1 MTNSNSQDNNFFD
14 DFINELTTANL
25 QSQGDMS
32 IIEFANRII
41 FNNDPDFSL
50 FPTQK
55 AILKAFYKEP
65 LLEEE
70 INILNT
76 WVDEERSTWV
86 EDRKYISLVLEAGR
100 RASKSLDIETDILT
114 KDGFK
119 KLKDVHI
126 GDYVYNAEGKLTKV
140 INETKIIKNKAC
152 YKITFSNNETVI
164 CSDDHLWR
172 TKNKTEEC
180 FTVKTTYE
188 LFALGYKD
196 LIDEYSVKSLNH
208 ANILTNTKDK
218 KRYIKKIEFNYSVPV
233 KCLEVEDNSH
243 VFLITKSLIPTH
255 NCNSQS
261 AVILTTKG
269 DITYGELHKL
279 LEQGEKV
286 GIYTHN
292 FNNTVVESYVTYD
305 IKSELNAIE
314 QTYKVTTKQGKQEIC
329 NKNHPF
335 LTWDSSSI
343 YPYWKQLKDLKEK
356 DFIATSSEI
365 PLFGEETLSRDDLR
379 TYAIKL
385 TTPGNQYFKYK
396 EYLSTY
402 FNTPR
407 FHSQIKSLKVPIRT
421 ICRLNKEHLQLFLT
435 YILTYSQDIKES
447 VRITG
452 RAYHKTRKEKRFR
465 LNVHLTEYQATIARQ
480 FLKFGINFKVNK
492 HKISLYNSTTKT
504 KLVSI
509 FGSEFLHQEH
519 LRKKAVRPNLND
531 ELDLEEYLPIK
542 VLPKYI
548 QAKEDPNRRPQI
560 RKRILQAKAEKLNDM
575 KLYDWATNHIN
586 WEQIISIEPYK
597 VEQTIALEV
606 ADTHVI
612 GNPIISHNS
621 TMASIIALKEF
632 YDLIVLDNPH
642 KRYNILSG
650 SPIAILVMAQS
661 QAQVKETIF
670 AAIKGYANNSRYF
683 ASLQNKGIIE
693 ILSEEIRCAEKNV
706 SIYAKHTNSKSLVG
720 YTLKCMLLDEVAR
733 FESIGEEG
741 KNKAFEIWEN
751 VAAGGSTFG
760 HDFKKVAI
768 SSAWEPNDPIEI
780 LYNRANKDPLT
791 LAFKLTTFQI
801 NLNIRKETPVIVTDY
816 TNDFIKARREYEGIR
831 FTKFNTFIDIENLNK
846 AATAVSIIDAVPSE
860 IDSKTL
866 AGTAYYAGVEIT
878 RIAKNK
884 PEDSLSFIHIDP
896 ALKKDSAALAVAR
909 GVLVENKWKIQID
922 ALLKWEP
929 HTDNKGIKRIVSFID
944 IENKIDEICKVRR
957 VGKVTLD
964 QWNSASILQKL
975 QSQGIDAQIASC
987 SRESQFTYFTLFRDL
1002 LAHDYI
1008 ILPKDSLWSN
1018 NAITEL
1024 SELVLKA
1031 NRQVI
1036 HPTAGKDL
1044 ADAIVNAVYQC
1055 HQHMLRTGLS
1065 LNMGVSTNI
1074 VSSQS
1079 LAPLQRV
1086 NIINPSTTKE
1096 QLKIGSAIDK
1106 LYKVRNK
1113 LK

>member
-1 MTNSNSQDNNFFD
+1 MPNFNSQDNTFFD

-55 AILKAFYKEP
+55 AILKAFYREP

-70 INILNT
+70 LNILNT
-76 WVDEERSTWV
+76 WVEEERSTWV

-100 RASKSLDIETDILT
+100 RASKLLCIETEIFT
-114 KDGFK
+114 KEGFK
-119 KLKDVHI
+119 KLKNIHI
-126 GDYVYNAEGKLTKV
+126 NDYVYNAKGELTKV
-140 INETKIIKNKAC
+140 INETKIIKNKVC
-152 YKITFSNNETVI
+152 YKITFSNNENVI

-172 TKNKTEEC
+172 TKNITEDF
-180 FTVKTTYE
+180 FTVKTTE
-188 LFALGYKD
+188 QLFKNKSND
-196 LIDEYSVKSLNH
+196 LIDEYLVKTLNQE
-208 ANILTNTKDK
+208 NILISTNSQ
-218 KRYIKKIEFNYSVPV
+218 KRYVKKIQPIASVPV

-243 VFLITKSLIPTH
+243 VFLITKSFIPTH
-255 NCNSQS
+255 NCNSES
-261 AVILTTKG
+261 GIILSTKG

-279 LEQGEKV
+279 LQAGEKV

-292 FNNTVVESYVTYD
+292 FNNTIVESYITYD
-305 IKSELNAIE
+305 LKTELNAIE

-329 NKNHPF
+329 NENHPF
-335 LTWDSSSI
+335 LTWDSDSI

-356 DFIATSSEI
+356 DFIATSSEV
-365 PLFGEETLSRDDLR
+365 PLFGTETLSKDDLR
-379 TYAIKL
+379 VYAIKL
-385 TTPGNQYFKYK
+385 TTPLDKYHKYK
-396 EYLSTY
+396 KYLISY
-402 FNTPR
+402 FNTTHFFP
-407 FHSQIKSLKVPIRT
+407 ILKNIEIPIET
-421 ICRLNKEHLQLFLT
+421 ICKLNKEHLQLFLT
-435 YILTYSQDIKES
+435 YILTYSQDLRETVRVTKAHHIAKKE
-447 VRITG
+447 R
-452 RAYHKTRKEKRFR
+452 RFR
-465 LNVHLTEYQATIARQ
+465 LNVSLTNYQDIIARQ

-492 HKISLYNSTTKT
+492 LRISLFNSSTKF
-504 KLVSI
+504 KLVST
-509 FGSEFLHQEH
+509 FGSEFLYQKH
-519 LRKKAVRPNLND
+519 LRKKAVRPNTNN
-531 ELDLEEYLPIK
+531 ELDSEEYLPIK
-542 VLPKYI
+542 VLPQYI
-548 QAKEDPNRRPQI
+548 LPNEDPNRRPQI
-560 RKRILQAKAEKLNDM
+560 RKRILAAKAEKLNDE

-606 ADTHVI
+606 ADTNVI

-780 LYNRANKDPLT
+780 LYKRANKDPLT

-896 ALKKDSAALAVAR
+896 ALKKDSAALAIAR
-909 GVLVENKWKIQID
+909 GVLIENKWKIQID

-944 IENKIDEICKVRR
+944 IENKIDEICRVRR